1 MAITVMQLLPALNV
15 GGVERGTLEVAAGLV
30 AQNHRAIVVSGGG
43 LLVDELEALGATH
56 IECPIGEKSLRTLSC
71 IRRLRAI
78 IKREKVDIVHARSR
92 LPAWVGY
99 RALAGISRQCRPRWM
114 TTVHGPYTVNAYSN
128 IMVSGERVIAISEF
142 IGDYIRNNY
151 PSVPGSQIRV
161 IPRGIDD
168 RRYRPDFTPEPA
180 WRKRWVL
187 EHPEL
192 HGKKLL
198 VLPGRLTRWK
208 GQEEFI
214 ALIDALNAKGIPIHG
229 LIAGGATGSNRK
241 FETTLKSLTAR
252 HGLEAKITFLGH
264 SDDLREILRVA
275 DIVYSLT
282 IEPEAFGRTTI
293 EALGLGTPVI
303 GYDHGGT
310 GEILQQMFPQG
321 LVPPRDISAAVET
334 TCSLLNAPVAV
345 PTEHPYKLARMQADT
360 IEIYK
365 ELCPTG

>member
-1 MAITVMQLLPALNV
+1 MQLLPALNV
-15 GGVERGTLEVAAGLV
+15 GGVERGTLEIAAALV
-30 AQNHRAIVVSGGG
+30 ARNHRAIVVSGGG
-43 LLVDELEALGATH
+43 LLVNELKALGASH

-71 IRRLRAI
+71 VRRLRAI
-78 IKREKVDIVHARSR
+78 IKHEEVDIVHARSR

-99 RALAGISRQCRPRWM
+99 RALAGISKQRRPRWI

-128 IMVSGERVIAISEF
+128 IMVTGERVIAISKF

-151 PSVPGSQIRV
+151 PSVPASKIRV
-161 IPRGIDD
+161 VPRGIDGN
-168 RRYRPDFTPEPA
+168 RYRPDFTPKPA
-180 WRKRWVL
+180 WHKRWLL

-214 ALIDALNAKGIPIHG
+214 ALIEALDAKGIPIHG
-229 LIAGGATGSNRK
+229 LIAGGAARSNRK
-241 FETTLKSLTAR
+241 FETTLKSLAAK
-252 HGLEAKITFLGH
+252 HGLEAKITFLGR
-264 SDDLREILRVA
+264 SNDLREILHVA

-282 IEPEAFGRTTI
+282 LKPEAFGRTTI

-310 GEILQQMFPQG
+310 GEILQQVFPQG

-334 TCSLLNAPVAV
+334 TCSLLSGPVTV

-360 IEIYK
+360 IEIYE
-365 ELCPTG
+365 ELCPMG